1 MASSGFHL
9 LLLLLGASAVLA
21 SKTPK
26 SKVVKCAV
34 CHSLITELHSSISQ
48 VDPRKKID
56 VGSYRIDADGKQKLS
71 SVKYAGSELHM
82 MELMETVCES
92 MKDYA
97 QARHK
102 ETGRLEA
109 IRLVVDGAMNPRFSE
124 YEMVQDP
131 DLNKGL
137 EFHCNTLV
145 EEFEDELVAHFR
157 ENAESDV
164 EGSQQT
170 FCYEV
175 SDVCTGVK
183 DEL

>member
-1 MASSGFHL
+1 MSFCIFHYYFYF
-9 LLLLLGASAVLA
+9 S
-21 SKTPK
+21 
-26 SKVVKCAV
+26 
-34 CHSLITELHSSISQ
+34 HSSVSLFCSLNILYCFLFFSFFIFAYLPCISPLQ
-48 VDPRKKID
+48 
-56 VGSYRIDADGKQKLS
+56 
-71 SVKYAGSELHM
+71 LHM

>member
-1 MASSGFHL
+1 MRRRKED
-9 LLLLLGASAVLA
+9 VRV
-21 SKTPK
+21 TEVVPK